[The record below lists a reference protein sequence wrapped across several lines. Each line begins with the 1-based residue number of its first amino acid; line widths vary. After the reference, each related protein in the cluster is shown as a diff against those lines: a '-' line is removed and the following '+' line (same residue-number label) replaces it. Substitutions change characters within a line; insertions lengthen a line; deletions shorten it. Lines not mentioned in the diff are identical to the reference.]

1 MKTEG
6 NRRTAAEHVPGG
18 RTLILALVALAFV
31 ILQATDYSV
40 VLAADPIANPGGP
53 YTGNE
58 GSAITFTGSAVD
70 IDEPSSNLRFE
81 WDFDFQSTFAAD
93 ASGVGVATTTHTYA
107 DNDTFT
113 VALRV
118 IDSTGATSTVKTAQV
133 TVANVPP
140 SANAGGPYTVNEG
153 TALTFTGSATDP
165 GNDTKTFEWD
175 FDYDGSTFTVDSTGA
190 DLTGPTKTYTN
201 DGAKTVGL
209 RVRDDDGGLS
219 SIALATTTINN
230 VPPTA
235 SIGSSFTGTEGS
247 EVLFSGSATDPGNDT
262 LTYEWDFAFVT
273 GETFTADQSGD
284 GLTAPK
290 FTYTNDGDFTA
301 AMRVRDDDSTS
312 SQVTAP
318 VAISNVVPTASVGG
332 PYTGFSGTPLTF
344 SGSATDPG
352 ADTLT
357 YEWDFQYNGST
368 FSTVGATTNSGVDL
382 TAPKYTYA
390 TVGTFTVALRVK
402 DDKGVSSIVTSQV
415 TVGGTTVPSANQ
427 WGLIIGGLALAALVM
442 WRARRPVMAT
452 QRN

>member
-1 MKTEG
+1 MFKSEV
-6 NRRTAAEHVPGG
+6 NSRATAGHIPGG
-18 RTLILALVALAFV
+18 KAILLGLVALAFV
-31 ILQATDYSV
+31 VLQATDYSV
-40 VLAADPIANPGGP
+40 ALAANPTANAGGP

-58 GSAITFTGSAVD
+58 GSAITFTGNAVD
-70 IDEPSSNLRFE
+70 PDEGSSTLRFE
-81 WDFDFQSTFAAD
+81 WDFDFTSTFSAD
-93 ASGVGVATTTHTYA
+93 KSAIGLATTTNTYG
-107 DNDTFT
+107 DNGTFT

-118 IDSTGATSTVKTAQV
+118 IDSTGATSTVSTANV

-140 SANAGGPYTVNEG
+140 TANAGGPYTVNEG

-165 GNDTKTFEWD
+165 GTDTKTYEWD
-175 FDYDGSTFTVDSTGA
+175 FDYDGSTFTVDATGQ

-219 SIALATTTINN
+219 SIAPATTTINN

-235 SIGSSFTGTEGS
+235 SVGASFTGTEGS
-247 EVLFSGSATDPGNDT
+247 EVLFSGSATDPGADT
-262 LTYEWDFAFVT
+262 LTYEWDFSFVT
-273 GETFTADQSGD
+273 PTFNVEQSGD

-290 FTYTNDGDFTA
+290 HTYPNDGEFTA

-318 VAISNVVPTASVGG
+318 VTISNVVPTASVGG
-332 PYTGFSGTPLTF
+332 PYAGAAGAQITF

-390 TVGTFTVALRVK
+390 TAGTFTVALRVK
-402 DDKGVSSIVTSQV
+402 DDKGVSAIVNAQV
-415 TVGGTTVPSANQ
+415 TVTGEVVPSANQ
-427 WGLIIGGLALAALVM
+427 WGLIMGGLALAALVL
-442 WRARRPVMAT
+442 WRIRKPVLAA
-452 QRN
+452 QRS